1 MRRFTS
7 VMETLLDVRE
17 QLQKLKQ
24 QDKKYNS
31 ACVSEFSAPLEEI
44 EKAAASLCIKLLKK

>member
-1 MRRFTS
+1 
-7 VMETLLDVRE
+7 METLLDVRE